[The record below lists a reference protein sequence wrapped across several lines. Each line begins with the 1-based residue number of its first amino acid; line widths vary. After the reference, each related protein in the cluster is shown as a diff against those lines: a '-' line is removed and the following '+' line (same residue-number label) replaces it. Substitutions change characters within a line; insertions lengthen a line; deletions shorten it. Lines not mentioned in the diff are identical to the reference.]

1 MEKELELKKRVPMMD
16 KGVLYT
22 KNKCI
27 CVESSN
33 INSDCVFV
41 CLKMII
47 SGRTLFFTKQKIRGG
62 TWESKFTILS
72 HNSKFPSLLFI
83 LPLYKPLDLLSISLS
98 PLHCSAATAHDP
110 LTLHQDSYY
119 KSFN

>member
-1 MEKELELKKRVPMMD
+1 MMD

-27 CVESSN
+27 CMESSN
-33 INSDCVFV
+33 INRDCVFV

-47 SGRTLFFTKQKIRGG
+47 SGRTLFFFTKQKIRGG
-62 TWESKFTILS
+62 TWERKFTILS

-83 LPLYKPLDLLSISLS
+83 LPLY
-98 PLHCSAATAHDP
+98 
-110 LTLHQDSYY
+110 
-119 KSFN
+119 